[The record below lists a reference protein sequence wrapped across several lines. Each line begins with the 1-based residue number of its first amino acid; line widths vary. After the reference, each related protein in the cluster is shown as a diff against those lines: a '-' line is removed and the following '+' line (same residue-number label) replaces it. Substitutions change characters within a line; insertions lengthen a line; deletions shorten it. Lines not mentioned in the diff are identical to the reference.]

1 MLLYLAADTSSVDD
15 KYNASGVS
23 MEYELKTILFC
34 CKIIFMLFFVDGQ
47 SFNPAAG
54 TFVDKFGNRSQSIE
68 VTWTY
73 DISSLDGVIILCG
86 FQTDYVIRKKG
97 TTAASVVDKYQGRA
111 SVIDNVGQRKIGF
124 KLSNVGFGDAKD
136 VSCTLLTSDL
146 TPFYSGVYKIKIYG
160 LYVYVLLR

>member
-1 MLLYLAADTSSVDD
+1 MV
-15 KYNASGVS
+15 
-23 MEYELKTILFC
+23 
-34 CKIIFMLFFVDGQ
+34 FVDGQ

-97 TTAASVVDKYQGRA
+97 TTAAFLVPKYQGRA
-111 SVIDNVGQRKIGF
+111 SAIDNIGQRKIGF
-124 KLSNVGFGDAKD
+124 KLLNVGFGHAKD
-136 VSCTLLTSDL
+136 VSCTLFTSDL
-146 TPFYSGVYKIKIYG
+146 TPFYSGTYKLKICG
-160 LYVYVLLR
+160 LYIYAFLS